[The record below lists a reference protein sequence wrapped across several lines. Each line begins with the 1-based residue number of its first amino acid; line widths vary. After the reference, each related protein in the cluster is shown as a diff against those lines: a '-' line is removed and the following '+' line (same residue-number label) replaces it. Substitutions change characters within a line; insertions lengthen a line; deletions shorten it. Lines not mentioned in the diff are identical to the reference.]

1 MTTAIGRRRASE
13 RVSSSQR
20 CTSITVD
27 SFMYTSR
34 IFILLFVAGIVS
46 SNSSDDFED
55 ITAQH
60 TYDSRD
66 TVPPLTS
73 SSRSLSHEGRISP
86 RPKNHDVVYQY
97 ARKDENS
104 IEITDP
110 YSQPVLRD
118 EFGRAPLAA
127 VKRDPIPRKTTS
139 KVNRGLGQH
148 HQVIAG
154 IPDTNDPCFRR
165 YANCI
170 VVNAQ
175 PYERR
180 SSISL
185 IHCKSH
191 CLHSQTGVYTC
202 RSFVYDN
209 INQVCDLFAHVG
221 DQSPAR
227 LLKFQSRDYFEP
239 THAVECIMF
248 LDFTTSSPSTTT
260 TPSSTTASTT
270 TTTSTSTFPSTS
282 TSSFTYP
289 PTITSTTSSSTT
301 IDDTATITISLP
313 HGSAVV
319 RAIKVEQ
326 HEDSDDFVG
335 LSAFADHT
343 EPPQPPTDPPTASS
357 SDGVMRCPAGKKIS
371 FLRTE
376 GFQLFNNDDMTLL
389 VFDVDECVAACE
401 KNEISGRPLDC
412 RSFDYVAPTC
422 FFSSETAVPAGSGQL
437 QQRNDSFYYEKI
449 CVSDT
454 RLSSCAAEF
463 SRFPQMVLVGFAE
476 AVTDAVSFEACFDS
490 CMDSSR
496 DLGFNCTSGMYFF
509 EEPQLNCILNSENRF
524 TQRDLF
530 AEENTDIVDYFEI
543 GCEKTFSAE
552 SKHRAKAATTFRGTK
567 RISSKAARIFP
578 VPEKLVIASETRT
591 EWSVCEDG
599 LQHRRRDCGDRE
611 SCGLESRPCKAK
623 EIKST
628 PIQRDE
634 ISAEELPSHDEVV
647 RVKAKVRKFG
657 LRCAPDV
664 CCTVFDSCAVGL
676 RLNTKMKRLEW
687 CKRPCHRKPLKQP

>member
-1 MTTAIGRRRASE
+1 M
-13 RVSSSQR
+13 
-20 CTSITVD
+20 
-27 SFMYTSR
+27 
-34 IFILLFVAGIVS
+34 
-46 SNSSDDFED
+46 D
-55 ITAQH
+55 I
-60 TYDSRD
+60 DCGK
-66 TVPPLTS
+66 L
-73 SSRSLSHEGRISP
+73 
-86 RPKNHDVVYQY
+86 
-97 ARKDENS
+97 
-104 IEITDP
+104 
-110 YSQPVLRD
+110 
-118 EFGRAPLAA
+118 
-127 VKRDPIPRKTTS
+127 PI
-139 KVNRGLGQH
+139 
-148 HQVIAG
+148 
-154 IPDTNDPCFRR
+154 
-165 YANCI
+165 
-170 VVNAQ
+170 
-175 PYERR
+175 
-180 SSISL
+180 
-185 IHCKSH
+185 
-191 CLHSQTGVYTC
+191 
-202 RSFVYDN
+202 
-209 INQVCDLFAHVG
+209 
-221 DQSPAR
+221 
-227 LLKFQSRDYFEP
+227 
-239 THAVECIMF
+239 
-248 LDFTTSSPSTTT
+248 
-260 TPSSTTASTT
+260 
-270 TTTSTSTFPSTS
+270 
-282 TSSFTYP
+282 
-289 PTITSTTSSSTT
+289 
-301 IDDTATITISLP
+301 
-313 HGSAVV
+313 
-319 RAIKVEQ
+319 
-326 HEDSDDFVG
+326 
-335 LSAFADHT
+335 
-343 EPPQPPTDPPTASS
+343 
-357 SDGVMRCPAGKKIS
+357 

-449 CVSDT
+449 CV
-454 RLSSCAAEF
+454 SCAAEF

-552 SKHRAKAATTFRGTK
+552 SKHRAKAATTF
-567 RISSKAARIFP
+567 P

-591 EWSVCEDG
+591 EWSACEDG

-623 EIKST
+623 EIN
-628 PIQRDE
+628 
-634 ISAEELPSHDEVV
+634 HDEVV